1 MSDLPSERRAHKR
14 IEHTIEFEGIHGEQN
29 AVARMVASN
38 LSLGGVYCTSCTD
51 FPEMTR
57 LGVRISLPDNKEL
70 NVEAVV
76 VRRRSLPSPSGGGD
90 RYELA
95 LFFTSITD
103 EQKTMLSGYLQSTSQ
118 PVKSKI

>member
-1 MSDLPSERRAHKR
+1 MSDPNSERRAHER
-14 IEHTIEFEGIHGEQN
+14 IDHTIEFEGFHSDQN

-57 LGVRISLPDNKEL
+57 LGVRMSLPSNGNL

-76 VRRRSLPSPSGGGD
+76 VRRRALPSPSGGD
-90 RYELA
+90 ARFELA
-95 LFFTSITD
+95 LFFTSIS
-103 EQKTMLSGYLQSTSQ
+103 EQQKAMLKGYLQATSS
-118 PVKSKI
+118 PA

>member
-1 MSDLPSERRAHKR
+1 MSDHHSERRTHQR
-14 IEHTIEFEGIHGEQN
+14 IEHTIEFEGVHGEHN

-57 LGVRISLPDNKEL
+57 LGVRIALPGNSEL

-76 VRRRSLPSPSGGGD
+76 VRRRVLPSPSGGD
-90 RYELA
+90 ERYELA
-95 LFFTSITD
+95 LFFTSITED
-103 EQKTMLSGYLQSTSQ
+103 EKALLSDYLQATSQ
-118 PVKSKI
+118 PAQSKN